1 MANKRDLKKQIHYVC
16 GELALT
22 CIFTRDCI
30 PGVNRKEIDD
40 LIVEVATLQSN
51 ALEHLDFSFDKA
63 RKDFPNP
70 ADFNKAKAAYERK
83 AYKSFT
89 DEFNAKI
96 AEIVKSLNTHLTAE
110 QRELNKKAV
119 AE

>member
-30 PGVNRKEIDD
+30 PGVD
-40 LIVEVATLQSN
+40 LAKVNDIIVKVASLQSN
-51 ALEHLDFSFDKA
+51 ALKHLNFSFDKA
-63 RKDFPNP
+63 RKDFNNP
-70 ADFNKAKAAYERK
+70 ADYNKAKSVYERK
-83 AYKSFT
+83 AYKSIT
-89 DEFNAKI
+89 DEFNSKM
-96 AEIVKSLNTHLTAE
+96 AEIVKELNAQLSPE
-110 QRELNKKAV
+110 QRELNKKSL